1 MGNVLKYE
9 IKKSRFMML
18 IVGIIIG
25 GLELAY
31 LIGFLVLQQKKK
43 KQSTEKPYSV
53 RCKMQIIRPS
63 YQGA

>member
-25 GLELAY
+25 GLET
-31 LIGFLVLQQKKK
+31 GVLN
-43 KQSTEKPYSV
+43 
-53 RCKMQIIRPS
+53 RLFWC
-63 YQGA
+63 